1 MPIDKGLY
9 FYKYRIMEMKD
20 AIQALAALAQE
31 SRLKV
36 FRLLVTQGT
45 EGMAAGDIAREL
57 DVPASTLSTHL
68 SVLSNAGLVS
78 STRQSRSIIYMI
90 DVEATRQLL
99 AFLLEDCCQGQPEV
113 CSPLLDSLLAPC
125 CEPASACSAPPV
137 KGTVQ

>member
-1 MPIDKGLY
+1 
-9 FYKYRIMEMKD
+9 MEMKD

-90 DVEATRQLL
+90 DVDATRQLL
-99 AFLLEDCCQGQPEV
+99 AFLLEDCCQGQPAL

-125 CEPASACSAPPV
+125 CELASACSPPSV